1 MHAPG
6 KTTGLLTEDS
16 TMFFV
21 IIFLIL
27 AALASHF
34 FPTWSWVAILLFSL
48 GTVATLRLLLHFL
61 DRSAKTSDKNR

>member
-1 MHAPG
+1 
-6 KTTGLLTEDS
+6 
-16 TMFFV
+16 MFFV

-34 FPTWSWVAILLFSL
+34 FPTWSWVAILVFSL
-48 GTVATLRLLLHFL
+48 GIVATLRLFLHFL